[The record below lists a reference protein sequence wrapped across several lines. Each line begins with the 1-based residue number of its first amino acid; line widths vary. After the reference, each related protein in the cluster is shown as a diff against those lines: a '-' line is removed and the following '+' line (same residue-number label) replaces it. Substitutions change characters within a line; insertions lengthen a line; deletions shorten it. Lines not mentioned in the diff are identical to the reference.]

1 MSPGS
6 NNQASFAQSR
16 PGADEADICVVG
28 GAGHVG
34 LPLAL
39 VLASKGH
46 RVRIYDVNQEALA
59 KIRDGVMPFAELDAE
74 PLLQRVLSEGRLTF
88 SASADCIAEV
98 ATLVVTIGTP
108 IDEFLNPEVR
118 IIKQWADQSISYLTD
133 GQLLILRST
142 VYPGTTQWLE
152 KYLAKA
158 GKNLHLAYCPERIV
172 QGFAVRELQTLPQII
187 SGTTPEAEE
196 GASAVF
202 SSIAPQVVR
211 LTPLEAEFA
220 KLFANAYRY
229 IEFAIANQFYTIAHS
244 AGVDYNRVLDGLQA
258 DYPRGGH
265 SAGRLHGRSLPR
277 QRHDAIGRLFAE
289 PVSAGHAAML
299 VNEGLVLY
307 LVDDL
312 KRKYPLSEMVVGLL
326 GMAFKADCDD
336 TRSSLSYK
344 LKKLLKLVT
353 ADVLTTDPH
362 VTTDPE
368 LLPVETV
375 IERSDLL
382 ILCTPHAEYRD
393 LDTRN
398 KPVIDVWGYWRHRS
412 QEVVASTQGE
422 QRGEGRRVMSPPL
435 RVAVIGVGFGQQV
448 HVPAFRT
455 DSRCE
460 VTTLCASNEAKAAE
474 VATRLNVPH
483 ASGDWRA
490 VVADPEI
497 DAVSIAVPPRL
508 QPQIAIAAL
517 EHGKSVFCEK
527 PLGVHLHDIMP
538 LRRRTHSWRGGTRPH
553 ADTLLAGLARNRHGE
568 F

>member
-6 NNQASFAQSR
+6 NNQPSFRSPAAS
-16 PGADEADICVVG
+16 GDEADICVVG

-88 SASADCIAEV
+88 SASADCIADV

-118 IIKQWADQSISYLTD
+118 IIKQWADQSIPYLTD

-158 GKNLHLAYCPERIV
+158 GKSLHLAYCPERIV

-187 SGTTPEAEE
+187 SGTTPEAEQ

-258 DYPRGGH
+258 DYPRGRGIPR
-265 SAGRLHGRSLPR
+265 AGFTAGPCLVKDTMQLAAFSQNQFPL
-277 QRHDAIGRLFAE
+277 
-289 PVSAGHAAML
+289 GHAAML

-362 VTTDPE
+362 VTTDAE

-382 ILCTPHAEYRD
+382 ILCTPHADYRD

-422 QRGEGRRVMSPPL
+422 KRG
-435 RVAVIGVGFGQQV
+435 
-448 HVPAFRT
+448 
-455 DSRCE
+455 
-460 VTTLCASNEAKAAE
+460 AKGE
-474 VATRLNVPH
+474 RL
-483 ASGDWRA
+483 
-490 VVADPEI
+490 
-497 DAVSIAVPPRL
+497 
-508 QPQIAIAAL
+508 
-517 EHGKSVFCEK
+517 
-527 PLGVHLHDIMP
+527 
-538 LRRRTHSWRGGTRPH
+538 
-553 ADTLLAGLARNRHGE
+553 
-568 F
+568 